1 MGKPERAESEQNVIP
16 QMKTSTELRVKT
28 GRVRLSTHL
37 ATGTGGEVLLR
48 VSWSRM
54 ATRITT
60 TVITGGKA
68 VK

>member
-16 QMKTSTELRVKT
+16 QMKTSTELRIKT

-48 VSWSRM
+48 ASWSEL
-54 ATRITT
+54 ATRLTA
-60 TVITGGKA
+60 TVILGGKVA
-68 VK
+68 K